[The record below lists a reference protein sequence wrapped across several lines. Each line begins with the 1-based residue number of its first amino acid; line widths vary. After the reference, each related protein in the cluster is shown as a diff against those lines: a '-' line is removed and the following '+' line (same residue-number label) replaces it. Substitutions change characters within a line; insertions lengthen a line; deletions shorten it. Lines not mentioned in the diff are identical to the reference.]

1 MSSRRRMKSKKNKS
15 RSSRGGGGVREWL
28 TGIFGSESSTQPT
41 TKSSFWSFFSKAP
54 DVPPGPVQIPG
65 RPPTQ
70 QQQEQQQQ
78 QQQQQ
83 QQEQQQQQGG
93 RRRRRTYKNK
103 HRK

>member
-65 RPPTQ
+65 KPMAPAPAPAPAPVAGAGAGAGQ
-70 QQQEQQQQ
+70 SGSV
-78 QQQQQ
+78 
-83 QQEQQQQQGG
+83 GG
-93 RRRRRTYKNK
+93 RRRTCKK
-103 HRK
+103 RK